1 MKICSQIADCSTSAA
16 KDTLFICN
24 YQIIRE
30 ENNIKNII
38 AEILMTNITI

>member
-1 MKICSQIADCSTSAA
+1 LCC